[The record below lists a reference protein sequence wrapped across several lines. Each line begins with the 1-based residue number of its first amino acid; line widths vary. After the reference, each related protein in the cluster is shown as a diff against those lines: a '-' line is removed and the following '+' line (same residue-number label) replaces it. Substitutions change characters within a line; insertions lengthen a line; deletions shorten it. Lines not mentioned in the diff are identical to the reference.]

1 MGERMRY
8 FDLSHSMK
16 NGMPVFPGDPELRFV
31 PANIELPWHV
41 TQLSMSTHTGTHMD
55 AAAHFIPQGKAI
67 DQYPLERFL
76 VSGIVV
82 PILGY
87 SGDEPLGVDAFA
99 GYLSMLPARG
109 AVLIQTG
116 WDHYW
121 HSGRYMC
128 HPYLSH
134 GAAQLLIDSGASIIG
149 IDAPNVDSTVQE
161 TDHAHAILLGND
173 ALIVENLTRLDQ
185 LTPGKLYHFS
195 FLPLPLA
202 GLDGSPIRAV
212 AWCDD

>member
-1 MGERMRY
+1 
-8 FDLSHSMK
+8 
-16 NGMPVFPGDPELRFV
+16 MPVFPGDPEPRLV
-31 PANIELPWHV
+31 PANIAPPWRV
-41 TQLSMSTHTGTHMD
+41 TQLGISTHTGTHID
-55 AAAHFIPQGKAI
+55 AAAHFIPHGKTI

-82 PILGY
+82 PALGY
-87 SGDEPLGVDAFA
+87 NGDEPLGVDTFA
-99 GYLSMLPARG
+99 AYFSMLPTHG

-116 WDHYW
+116 WDRYWWSAHYM
-121 HSGRYMC
+121 S
-128 HPYLSH
+128 HPYLSYE
-134 GAAQLLIDSGASIIG
+134 AAQLLASSGAGIIG
-149 IDAPNVDSTVQE
+149 IDALNVDSTVQG

-185 LTPGKLYHFS
+185 LTPGRLYHFS

-212 AWCDD
+212 AWGDD

>member
-1 MGERMRY
+1 MQY

-16 NGMPVFPGDPELRFV
+16 NGMPVFPGDPEPRLV
-31 PANIELPWHV
+31 PAKIAPPWHV
-41 TQLSMSTHTGTHMD
+41 TQLSISTHTGTHMD
-55 AAAHFIPQGKAI
+55 AASHFISHGKTI
-67 DQYPLERFL
+67 DQYPLERFF
-76 VSGIVV
+76 VPGIVV
-82 PILGY
+82 PALGY
-87 SGDEPLGVDAFA
+87 SGDEPLGGDTFA
-99 GYLSMLPARG
+99 GYLSTLPTRG

-121 HSGRYMC
+121 NSEHYMR

-134 GAAQLLIDSGASIIG
+134 GAAQLLINNGASIVG
-149 IDAPNVDSTVQE
+149 IDAPNVDSTLQE
-161 TDHAHAILLGND
+161 TEHAHAILLGND

-195 FLPLPLA
+195 FLPLPLT